1 MSELQTHAYGYA
13 CTPILSPSGRTT
25 VSSVRENRLFNWH
38 VEHMQIYV
46 CNSQNSELC
55 EFLMYNQQQQQQQQ

>member
-1 MSELQTHAYGYA
+1 MVLCVVCGRKTELGKSVFTKHIMSELQTHAYGYA

-38 VEHMQIYV
+38 VEHMQI
-46 CNSQNSELC
+46 
-55 EFLMYNQQQQQQQQ
+55 